1 MTHKILSKLLAIS
14 LVSVLVGAGAVSCCP
29 ELPDEDAKPTMRPRY
44 DVELYGELESVD
56 PRDQVVVLWY
66 PYTRDQE
73 ELLLA
78 LIDQFNA
85 SNEWGITIIGEYAGS
100 SDSLYDEILGR
111 IGSSQLPDVVIA
123 GQHHVAAYAA
133 QGALVAL
140 TPYVESKA
148 WGYTSKELDD
158 FFPVALASDRV
169 PQFDDRYG
177 WPLYLAL
184 EVLYCNE
191 DRLIEL
197 GYTEPPETWEEFAE
211 MACAASDPDAGTY
224 GYEFSVDVSTFVDM
238 LLSHGGRMIDEDAGS
253 YAFSSEEGLATVTF
267 IQDLLSRECAV
278 LKTERFGA
286 RADFGAG
293 RVLFTIGST
302 SDLPRYR
309 REVAEGAGFTWS
321 ISHLPTTLP
330 RPKVYVQGPAF
341 SLLRSTPE
349 EQLAA
354 WLFLKWFTEPEQQAR
369 WAQTFSVLPVRRSA
383 ADFLED
389 YVVEN
394 PRYDIALDFL
404 DDEVAVEPGVVGYGE
419 CHEAIEDM
427 LAAVARRGE
436 PAPWLED
443 TVRAC
448 DASLE

>member
-1 MTHKILSKLLAIS
+1 MTHKTLFKLLAFSLIS
-14 LVSVLVGAGAVSCCP
+14 ILVGGVAISCCP
-29 ELPDEDAKPTMRPRY
+29 ELPGEDARPTRRPRY

-56 PRDQVVVLWY
+56 PCGQVVVLWY
-66 PYTRDQE
+66 PYTQDQE

-78 LIDQFNA
+78 LIDQFNV

-100 SDSLYDEILGR
+100 SDNLYDKILGR
-111 IGSSQLPDVVIA
+111 VGSSRLPDVMIA
-123 GQHHVAAYAA
+123 EQHHVAAYAA
-133 QGALVAL
+133 QDALVAL
-140 TPYVESKA
+140 SPYVESRA
-148 WGYTSKELDD
+148 WGYASKEWDA
-158 FFPVALASDRV
+158 FFPVALAPDRT

-184 EVLYCNE
+184 EVLYYNE
-191 DRLIEL
+191 DWLIEL
-197 GYTEPPETWEEFAE
+197 GYTEPPKTWEEFAE

-224 GYEFSVDVSTFVDM
+224 GYEFSVDASTFVDM
-238 LLSHGGRMIDEDAGS
+238 LLNHGGRMIDEDAGS

-267 IQDLLSRECAV
+267 IQDLLGRECAV

-286 RADFGAG
+286 QADFSAG
-293 RVLFTIGST
+293 RVLFTIDST

-321 ISHLPTTLP
+321 ISYLPTTLP
-330 RPKVYVQGPAF
+330 HPGVYVQGPAF

-349 EQLAA
+349 KQLAA

-369 WAQTFSVLPVRRSA
+369 WAQKFSVLPVRRSA
-383 ADFLED
+383 VGFLED

-404 DDEVAVEPGVVGYGE
+404 DDEVVVEPGVAGYGE
-419 CHEAIEDM
+419 CHEAIEEM